1 MSDGS
6 ISPEGNIITTTAGQN
21 VMTRSDDGIVVGKK
35 LNTTQPGGGRGG
47 MSEFERKSLEE
58 QKRTNDLQQRKQV
71 IASEVARESIQ
82 EIKLMQ
88 QQYLNLLSIMP

>member
-1 MSDGS
+1 MKAMSDGS
-6 ISPEGNIITTTAGQN
+6 ISPEGNVITTTAGQN

-58 QKRTNDLQQRKQV
+58 QKRTNDLQQRRLEQAEMISKKNSRDM
-71 IASEVARESIQ
+71 ASAFTTR
-82 EIKLMQ
+82 
-88 QQYLNLLSIMP
+88 